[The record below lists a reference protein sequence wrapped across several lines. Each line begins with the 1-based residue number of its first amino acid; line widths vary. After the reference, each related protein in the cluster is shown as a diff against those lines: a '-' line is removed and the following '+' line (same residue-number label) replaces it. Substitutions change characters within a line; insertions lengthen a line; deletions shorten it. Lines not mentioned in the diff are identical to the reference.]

1 MRRWLDAG
9 LDSICIFLPD
19 EDLER
24 DTIQLVA
31 EEVIPAF
38 ALPRSAPG
46 SA

>member
-19 EDLER
+19 DALER
-24 DTIQLVA
+24 DMMQLVA

-38 ALPRSAPG
+38 RRSV
-46 SA
+46 SDS